1 MNKLRRK
8 SLAEIVSKLE
18 ELDSLREEIKEM
30 LQGVI
35 DEEQE
40 AYDSMPESLQG
51 SERGETMQ
59 EGIDS
64 MQGVY
69 EALDEMDVTDWCSI
83 LSEI

>member
-1 MNKLRRK
+1 MNKLKRK

-40 AYDSMPESLQG
+40 DLDNLPESLQY
-51 SERGETMQ
+51 SEKGETMQ
-59 EGIDS
+59 EYIDS

-69 EALDEMDVTDWCSI
+69 DDLDSLDVSDWCDI
-83 LSEI
+83 LSDI